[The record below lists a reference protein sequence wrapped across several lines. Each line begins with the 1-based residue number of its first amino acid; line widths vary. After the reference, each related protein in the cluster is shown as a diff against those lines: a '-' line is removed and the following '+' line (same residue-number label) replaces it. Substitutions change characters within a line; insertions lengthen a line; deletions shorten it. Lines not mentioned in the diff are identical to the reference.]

1 LLTKARVNAP
11 TIRSL
16 IVLCDSPVT
25 LSKFQKAALLPQAA
39 WAKDLSPVLKI
50 GNLDDGAQ

>member
-1 LLTKARVNAP
+1 LLIEARVNAP

-16 IVLCDSPVT
+16 IVLCDSHVT